1 MVLKARLKTLSKV
14 VRMLIPAVAAF
25 LSGCGA
31 NEGVLRSGKENST
44 GQSNVAAARDTFD
57 RELSEFRT
65 ADFTFIYVLR
75 RKDGGPIDSEDRGV
89 IRLNTVEAN
98 RRVSADDG
106 KAFIIGTNT
115 ALQPQNMTALY
126 ARFAID
132 NYSPPPSPVA
142 NTNAASNANK

>member
-1 MVLKARLKTLSKV
+1 MRSLGKALRLLV
-14 VRMLIPAVAAF
+14 PAVAAF
-25 LSGCGA
+25 LAGCGA

-44 GQSNVAAARDTFD
+44 AQSNVVATKDTFN
-57 RELSEFRT
+57 RELAEFRT

-75 RKDGGPIDSEDRGV
+75 RKDRGPIDSEDRGV
-89 IRLNTVEAN
+89 IRSNTVEAN

-115 ALQPQNMTALY
+115 AITPEHMTALY

-142 NTNAASNANK
+142 NANTAANANN